1 MDAHTHTHPHT
12 HVHREQAN
20 KQSANERTNCRMDG
34 CWWCGGCAFSTQ
46 AHRYTRTHT
55 HSQLQ
60 ITTGRSECSNRMN
73 VETKTT
79 HNTLA
84 LTSHPPVRLL
94 SVCPT
99 VSPQM
104 PGGRSF
110 GLVLCV
116 HTQTHTLP
124 VYRSESSRV
133 NRLRR
138 RRTTISCVNA
148 TKCGNE
154 IQQKPKLMNVRR
166 SKAKNNKNE
175 NNNNNSKYRFLL
187 LY

>member
-1 MDAHTHTHPHT
+1 MHTHTHTHT
-12 HVHREQAN
+12 SAHARTQRAG
-20 KQSANERTNCRMDG
+20 KQTVGWMDVG
-34 CWWCGGCAFSTQ
+34 GGCAFSTQ

-84 LTSHPPVRLL
+84 LTSHPPVRFL

-133 NRLRR
+133 NRLRRR